1 MRRVQYPKSRLYQQ
15 FFLSPASQ
23 ILISFFFLLLLI
35 IDGLKITLTGNHMV
49 MDHIEF
55 IWLLY
60 AIKCLVLIFIFSVK
74 MLDSEH
80 IFLCWKVSYFSFVD
94 RP

>member
-1 MRRVQYPKSRLYQQ
+1 
-15 FFLSPASQ
+15 
-23 ILISFFFLLLLI
+23 
-35 IDGLKITLTGNHMV
+35 MV

-80 IFLCWKVSYFSFVD
+80 IFYAGRLVTFPLLTEHESSS
-94 RP
+94 PPPAPPTE